1 MHILL
6 KDPSEKIKSESHIKC
21 ALNITIDTRANGTG
35 YIILPCN
42 DPHRAWGEW
51 NDYVEEIPYFLIP
64 ALKDDTPSFIGMVN
78 GDGRNDVLFKW
89 RTKLEI
95 THKFTEKQIE
105 NSIRAINEYIFDEPM
120 ANNELF
126 KTVLRSREKTPNR
139 MQQKNKTYIMNLRIN
154 LSDKTILFHSMITFI
169 VLMEYTISR

>member
-105 NSIRAINEYIFDEPM
+105 NSIRAINEYILMSLWQITSYSKLCFVHV
-120 ANNELF
+120 
-126 KTVLRSREKTPNR
+126 KKTPNR
-139 MQQKNKTYIMNLRIN
+139 TQQKNKTYIMSLRIN
-154 LSDKTILFHSMITFI
+154 LLGKMILFHFMITFI
-169 VLMEYTISR
+169 VLMEYIINH